1 VFEDIPGP
9 ASMNGKPTFYQPWLD
24 APRPHAAPWTLV
36 PALRAMP
43 PIVRV
48 VVLALVSAVLAAP
61 SMAWAQAAVPARP
74 ATEKPATAAAA
85 DPAAAAAKPKP
96 VRNPSFSTASVPV
109 GSQKEKRS
117 GMQRGLIQVI
127 TRLTGD
133 TTVASNPVVRRAAGN
148 VEALAT
154 ASTFR
159 QDAETVN
166 GVPVYKT
173 VLVVDF
179 DPDAIDALVGGAG
192 LRYWTAARPKPI
204 LWLAID
210 DGRGPRLVTGKQTN
224 VVKPLATRGLER
236 GMRYL
241 LPAGTAAEVAAVR
254 SIVGLN
260 PMALAPLTARYG
272 NDAQL
277 IGKVYRQ
284 PPGWAADWVMTQGG
298 VELARWSYSDV
309 DPRRVIASGVDEGA
323 NALAARDSVKVDAGA
338 AGVYAVEVGGVNTQ
352 GQYLRLMGYLETL
365 AIVRRIAVTEAVP
378 GEVKLS
384 LELAVGMRG
393 FRTLLANG
401 GVLRAP
407 DVVDDATEEAP
418 ATGAARFELQ

>member
-1 VFEDIPGP
+1 
-9 ASMNGKPTFYQPWLD
+9 
-24 APRPHAAPWTLV
+24 
-36 PALRAMP
+36 MP
-43 PIVRV
+43 PTARV
-48 VVLALVSAVLAAP
+48 VVLALITAVLAAP
-61 SMAWAQAAVPARP
+61 SLAWAQAAAPARP
-74 ATEKPATAAAA
+74 VAPAAKPAPGKPASA
-85 DPAAAAAKPKP
+85 DPAAATAKPKP
-96 VRNPSFSTASVPV
+96 ARNPTFYTASVPV

-133 TTVASNPVVRRAAGN
+133 TTVASNPVVRRAASN

-154 ASTFR
+154 SSTFR
-159 QDAETVN
+159 QDAETVG

-173 VLVVDF
+173 VLVVNF
-179 DPDAIDALVGGAG
+179 DPEAIDALVGGAG
-192 LRYWTAARPKPI
+192 LRYWTATRPKPI

-241 LPAGTAAEVAAVR
+241 LPAGTAAEQAAVR
-254 SIVGLN
+254 SIIGLN

-298 VELARWSYSDV
+298 VEIARWSFSDV

-323 NALAARDSVKVDAGA
+323 NALAARDSVKIDAGA
-338 AGVYAVEVGGVNTQ
+338 AGVYAVEVGGVDTQ
-352 GQYLRLMGYLETL
+352 GEYLRLMGYLETL
-365 AIVRRIAVTEAVP
+365 AIVKRVAVTEAVP
-378 GEVKLS
+378 GELKLN
-384 LELAVGMRG
+384 LELTVGMRG
-393 FRTLLANG
+393 LRTLLANG

-407 DVVDDATEEAP
+407 GVADDATEEAP
-418 ATGAARFELQ
+418 TTGAARFELQ

>member
-1 VFEDIPGP
+1 MPSHI
-9 ASMNGKPTFYQPWLD
+9 S
-24 APRPHAAPWTLV
+24 HAA
-36 PALRAMP
+36 
-43 PIVRV
+43 RV
-48 VVLALVSAVLAAP
+48 SVLALIAIVLAAP
-61 SMAWAQAAVPARP
+61 SLARAQAAAPARP
-74 ATEKPATAAAA
+74 APAAKPAPGKPAAA
-85 DPAAAAAKPKP
+85 DPAAATAKPKP
-96 VRNPSFSTASVPV
+96 VRNPSFYTASVPV

-154 ASTFR
+154 SSAFR
-159 QDAETVN
+159 QDAETVG

-173 VLVVDF
+173 ILVVNF
-179 DPDAIDALVGGAG
+179 DPEAIDALVGGAG

-241 LPAGTAAEVAAVR
+241 LPAGTAAEQAAVR
-254 SIVGLN
+254 SIIGLN

-284 PPGWAADWVMTQGG
+284 PPGWAADWVMTQDG
-298 VELARWSYSDV
+298 VEIARWSYSDA

-323 NALAARDSVKVDAGA
+323 NALAARDSVKIDAGA

-352 GQYLRLMGYLETL
+352 GEYLRLMAYLETL
-365 AIVRRIAVTEAVP
+365 AIVRRVAVTEAMP
-378 GEVKLS
+378 GALKLS
-384 LELAVGMRG
+384 LELTVGMRG

-401 GVLRAP
+401 GVLRASGA
-407 DVVDDATEEAP
+407 DDDATEEAP
-418 ATGAARFELQ
+418 STGAARFELQ